1 MWYSIISDQLTYSHI
16 QYNYHINSCQ
26 VYEPYWYVIHLD
38 HGYGYDKDQTFSSER
53 LATLQGDP
61 RDPRTT
67 DGWVFNQMSFDSW
80 SLRTPI
86 VIFWMVFGWNLQ
98 GFFGCILEL
107 ELAFLVV
114 FGWFLGAF
122 CPSLKP
128 HEAQLRWHRS
138 PTLQVAGRCILQ
150 IFMKYD
156 FRICHLRFSSFSLL
170 SNLAWMGIQMGFRG
184 GQSFVVCTIADWV
197 MLIFSKLTCY
207 CHCSVASPGGQQ
219 LPHPLP
225 PLPFGGQEP
234 ARNSGREW
242 EMLLSEATKTTPLM
256 A

>member
-1 MWYSIISDQLTYSHI
+1 
-16 QYNYHINSCQ
+16 
-26 VYEPYWYVIHLD
+26 
-38 HGYGYDKDQTFSSER
+38 
-53 LATLQGDP
+53 
-61 RDPRTT
+61 
-67 DGWVFNQMSFDSW
+67 
-80 SLRTPI
+80 
-86 VIFWMVFGWNLQ
+86 MVFGWNLQ
-98 GFFGCILEL
+98 GFFWCILEL

-156 FRICHLRFSSFSLL
+156 FRIFHLRFSSFSLL

>member
-122 CPSLKP
+122 CPSLAKIS
-128 HEAQLRWHRS
+128 EGSRKKWRQSS
-138 PTLQVAGRCILQ
+138 PVSTGR
-150 IFMKYD
+150 
-156 FRICHLRFSSFSLL
+156 RHLRLASALAQPAQTAANMECSLATTCPFLAAYVCSECMYLIVYVYVFIYHYYILLQRILYMELNTFS
-170 SNLAWMGIQMGFRG
+170 
-184 GQSFVVCTIADWV
+184 CTRTHAQ
-197 MLIFSKLTCY
+197 T
-207 CHCSVASPGGQQ
+207 
-219 LPHPLP
+219 
-225 PLPFGGQEP
+225 
-234 ARNSGREW
+234 
-242 EMLLSEATKTTPLM
+242 
-256 A
+256 

>member
-107 ELAFLVV
+107 ELA
-114 FGWFLGAF
+114 
-122 CPSLKP
+122 
-128 HEAQLRWHRS
+128 
-138 PTLQVAGRCILQ
+138 GRCILQ

-170 SNLAWMGIQMGFRG
+170 SNLA
-184 GQSFVVCTIADWV
+184 
-197 MLIFSKLTCY
+197 
-207 CHCSVASPGGQQ
+207 
-219 LPHPLP
+219 
-225 PLPFGGQEP
+225 
-234 ARNSGREW
+234 
-242 EMLLSEATKTTPLM
+242 
-256 A
+256 